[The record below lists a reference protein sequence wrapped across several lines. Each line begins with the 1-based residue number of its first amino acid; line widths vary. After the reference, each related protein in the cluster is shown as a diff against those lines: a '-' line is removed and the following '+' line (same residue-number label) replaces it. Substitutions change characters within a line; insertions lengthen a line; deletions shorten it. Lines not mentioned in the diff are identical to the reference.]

1 MSELKGK
8 FLDCFIKI
16 ASVNGI
22 NQTSISDA
30 SKEIYNDSNGYI
42 IEFYNGLSD
51 ILIAIEERY
60 DSLLFNKKSEIDN
73 IKSITEK
80 IKFLLTL
87 RIKKDGLDYKFRK
100 ILMNFYKT
108 LDGVDLFIKTSWSS
122 SDIIWSL
129 AGDHSLDF
137 NYYSKRIILLYV
149 YTDSKKYYSSID
161 DEDFSKTLKNIE
173 KNLERVKIFNK
184 LKTSLKAENIPFIRL
199 FK

>member
-1 MSELKGK
+1 MSDLKGK

-16 ASVNGI
+16 ASVKGI

>member
-1 MSELKGK
+1 MSDLKGK

-16 ASVNGI
+16 ASVKGI

-161 DEDFSKTLKNIE
+161 DEDFSKTLKNIK